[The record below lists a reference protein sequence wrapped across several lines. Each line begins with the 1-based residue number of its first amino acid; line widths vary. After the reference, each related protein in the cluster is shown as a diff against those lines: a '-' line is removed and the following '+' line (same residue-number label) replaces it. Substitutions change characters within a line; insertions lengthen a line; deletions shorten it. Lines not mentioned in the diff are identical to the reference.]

1 MSDCVTAGEEERNVK
16 ISPLKS
22 KEIQLDVYAGTKE
35 HRRNYLQKDVRLGA
49 GKGGQNTKRKENG
62 GKRNKDW
69 KERVDIRKRN

>member
-49 GKGGQNTKRKENG
+49 GKIKTKVSKTR
-62 GKRNKDW
+62 R
-69 KERVDIRKRN
+69 ERRMGEKGIKIGRSV